1 MAFRQVRRDSGGVNL
16 DTVEW
21 QPDST
26 AAGLQYIP
34 SMTTGNCMMYVVAR
48 STKVASHYIANI
60 DNHLGIN
67 HPGLSL
73 RYWQPTD
80 SWFAYS
86 SVVGTGGSVSNS
98 AVSYTAGTKV
108 LLGVRV
114 SGTSLSMSING
125 AITTGGTAVPFTAA
139 RAILNNGNSA
149 DLIAVD
155 DSYTVV
161 GYSDSLAQ
169 RIEGFLAW
177 KHGITLAAGHPY
189 RTATPTYEW
198 KPSDDPDLKIWYDFA
213 DSSTVTITGAGI
225 SNLTNKAI
233 SGGYTLTQGT
243 DTDRPSW
250 DGSKATARWSSG
262 SSVGLNITA
271 SIPWTNS
278 AYTALMTADPTTG
291 NTTSGPRVFAARTST
306 TVNHAVFT
314 SAASLLS
321 YRASTTTLGGQTLLS
336 GYSRGSLRLIT
347 TQFDGAT
354 NKKAWI
360 AGNSVM
366 NHTSADNGPK
376 LCDNFQ
382 LLSADGNNI
391 LGDFIVTS
399 SISTSTRQRLEGYL
413 AWKQELQTSLPSDH
427 PYRFRKPVYQEW
439 EPSDDPGLLIW
450 YDFADASTIT
460 ITGAGISQ
468 ITNKA
473 GAGGFTL
480 VQATDASRP
489 SWDGGKATGRDI
501 TNGLGGLWIT
511 TTINWTNAA
520 YLQVSTVQYSNFNG
534 TSFAREW
541 RVSDGASASYHHV
554 SLESASNNVIGRF
567 NNTAGTTGEYYSE
580 SNYIA
585 DPTLVV
591 RSRTFS
597 GGASGTAV
605 TLKNGTQTSS
615 TTNAN
620 INPVVGS
627 AFGLLPRATN
637 IAMGDFIISSNVT
650 DAMRQKH
657 EGYLA
662 WKRGLA
668 ASLDASHPYKT
679 RPPLTTD

>member
-1 MAFRQVRRDSGGVNL
+1 
-16 DTVEW
+16 
-21 QPDST
+21 
-26 AAGLQYIP
+26 
-34 SMTTGNCMMYVVAR
+34 
-48 STKVASHYIANI
+48 
-60 DNHLGIN
+60 
-67 HPGLSL
+67 
-73 RYWQPTD
+73 
-80 SWFAYS
+80 
-86 SVVGTGGSVSNS
+86 
-98 AVSYTAGTKV
+98 
-108 LLGVRV
+108 
-114 SGTSLSMSING
+114 MSING

-413 AWKQELQTSLPSDH
+413 AWKRELQTSLPSDH
-427 PYRFRKPVYQEW
+427 PYRSRRPIYQEW
-439 EPSDDPGLLIW
+439 EPSNDPGLLIW

-460 ITGAGISQ
+460 IAGAGISQ

-480 VQATDASRP
+480 TQSTDADRP
-489 SWDGGKATGRDI
+489 TWNGTKATGRGSGG
-501 TNGLGGLWIT
+501 TGLRFVGT
-511 TTINWTNAA
+511 VNFTNAA
-520 YLQVSTVQYSNFNG
+520 YTALIVAEYPTPNANTQRLLSMTDNANFPQHFISSNPSTSDLSYRASNTGAGGSVAGTYTAGVPLLMTCQFDGAANKKAWKDG
-534 TSFAREW
+534 TSTLDSSVNNGPIVLDDIRTLNSATT
-541 RVSDGASASYHHV
+541 ASAFS
-554 SLESASNNVIGRF
+554 I
-567 NNTAGTTGEYYSE
+567 
-580 SNYIA
+580 
-585 DPTLVV
+585 VV
-591 RSRTFS
+591 
-597 GGASGTAV
+597 
-605 TLKNGTQTSS
+605 TSS
-615 TTNAN
+615 TTTA
-620 INPVVGS
+620 
-627 AFGLLPRATN
+627 L
-637 IAMGDFIISSNVT
+637 
-650 DAMRQKH
+650 RQKH
-657 EGYLA
+657 EGFQA
-662 WKRGLA
+662 WQKNLVGN
-668 ASLDASHPYKT
+668 LDASHPYKT